1 MNVWQEFWDLT
12 PCNRIV
18 HQAYYSKREK
28 ILKPRETLMELTQWL
43 IHVYYLFNYR
53 QTIFKDFNAQ
63 FFLQQ
68 VHGYTPVLVSIKF
81 AVA

>member
-1 MNVWQEFWDLT
+1 
-12 PCNRIV
+12 
-18 HQAYYSKREK
+18 
-28 ILKPRETLMELTQWL
+28 MELTQWL

>member
-1 MNVWQEFWDLT
+1 
-12 PCNRIV
+12 
-18 HQAYYSKREK
+18 
-28 ILKPRETLMELTQWL
+28 MELTQWL

-68 VHGYTPVLVSIKF
+68 VHGYTPVFRVSIKF
-81 AVA
+81 AIA